1 MTGGQE
7 HIIVVSQNRKFI
19 KEMIILVADEKD
31 CENIR
36 EPFITYMRNLLLV
49 FTVGCNS
56 GPKTKGRQSVTTFR
70 PFSTAYSKAICSAV
84 ILATEYQSCH
94 QKEEKVPI

>member
-19 KEMIILVADEKD
+19 KEMIILVADEKE

-56 GPKTKGRQSVTTFR
+56 GPKTKGGQSVTTFR
-70 PFSTAYSKAICSAV
+70 PYSKAICSAV
-84 ILATEYQSCH
+84 ILVTEYQSCH
-94 QKEEKVPI
+94 QKAEKVPI